1 MFAGVRTVAVYV
13 TQIEKAKEFYSG
25 LLGFGVSADLGPN
38 LCFLRSKSG
47 QVHIY
52 LEGGHK
58 PSSVDDDTARLS
70 FFLEPEKGVSE
81 TFESLKA
88 AGVELLQEAPEEVGD
103 DTHWFQFKDPDGNI
117 LEVAGRP

>member
-1 MFAGVRTVAVYV
+1 MFTGVRTVAVYV
-13 TQIEKAKEFYSG
+13 TEMEKAKEFYTG
-25 LLGFGVSADLGPN
+25 LLSFEISADLGPT

-58 PSSVDDDTARLS
+58 PNFVDDDTARLS
-70 FFLEPEKGVSE
+70 FFLEPERGVAE

-88 AGVELLQEAPEEVGD
+88 AGVRLLQAAPEEVGD
-103 DTHWFQFKDPDGNI
+103 DTWWFQFQDPDGNI